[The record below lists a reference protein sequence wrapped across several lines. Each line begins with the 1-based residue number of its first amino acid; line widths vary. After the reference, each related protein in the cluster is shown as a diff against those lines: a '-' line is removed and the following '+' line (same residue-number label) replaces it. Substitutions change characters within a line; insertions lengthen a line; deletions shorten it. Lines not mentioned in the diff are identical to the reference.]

1 MPAMSDLLSFQ
12 PPARRHVALTYHA
25 LTRWFETRFSG
36 LEHLGANRPALYVG
50 NHTLLGYD
58 VPPDAQLAEQS
69 CTLWQP
75 YHLATDPR

>member
-1 MPAMSDLLSFQ
+1 MSDLLSFQ

-58 VPPDAQLAEQS
+58 VPPDA
-69 CTLWQP
+69 
-75 YHLATDPR
+75 